1 MEVVTILVD
10 TMEPRT
16 WTRARSPLL
25 LTFSLFA
32 VAASTRA
39 FAAADKHELVV
50 APNEDAE
57 QVGTRGNDMRGD
69 LVPAAQSV
77 DGTADADYNNPP
89 GSLVSGDDD
98 DDDAIEVVGAPSLAP
113 SARPTVTMA
122 PSAPTL
128 APSFVPTGAPTSG
141 KPSYAPTTRVL
152 PPSAAP
158 TATATY
164 TPTVSHVP
172 SAAPTVDKPTALP
185 TPIDDSPTSVPTS
198 VPTAQP
204 SLPQPTASTSFYVIN
219 TFPTKTPT
227 YAPTPWP
234 TMPPLQAEGSG
245 RRGAHVAT
253 AILVPLVI
261 VVCASLSCLYCRRR
275 NRKRESLAAWYERNG
290 AGGAAPRAVGSS
302 FAGGMREPAAARHAE
317 PAGMYGSGGAVP
329 QPYVAQP
336 YAPPQ
341 PPMYTPPPAQ
351 PSMLSPIEG
360 VPLLHTRTEDV

>member
-1 MEVVTILVD
+1 M
-10 TMEPRT
+10 MEPRT

-57 QVGTRGNDMRGD
+57 QVGARGNDMRGD

-98 DDDAIEVVGAPSLAP
+98 DDAIEVVGAPSLAP

-128 APSFVPTGAPTSG
+128 APSFTPTGTPTSG

-164 TPTVSHVP
+164 PPTISHVP

-185 TPIDDSPTSVPTS
+185 TPVDDSPTSVPTS

-204 SLPQPTASTSFYVIN
+204 SLPRPTASTSFYVLN

-234 TMPPLQAEGSG
+234 TMPPLQAEGSAG

-261 VVCASLSCLYCRRR
+261 VVCASLSCLCVRARRGRASRRRQNARVTSRAARLLSHRYCRRR

-341 PPMYTPPPAQ
+341 PP
-351 PSMLSPIEG
+351 
-360 VPLLHTRTEDV
+360 

>member
-1 MEVVTILVD
+1 M
-10 TMEPRT
+10 MEPRT

-98 DDDAIEVVGAPSLAP
+98 DDAIEVVGAPSLAP

-128 APSFVPTGAPTSG
+128 APSFTPTGTPTSG

-164 TPTVSHVP
+164 PPTISHVP

-185 TPIDDSPTSVPTS
+185 TPVDDSPTSVPTS

-204 SLPQPTASTSFYVIN
+204 SLPRPTASTSFYVLN

-234 TMPPLQAEGSG
+234 TMPPLQAEGSAG

-290 AGGAAPRAVGSS
+290 AGGATPRAVGSS
-302 FAGGMREPAAARHAE
+302 FAGGMREPAAARRAE

-341 PPMYTPPPAQ
+341 PP
-351 PSMLSPIEG
+351 
-360 VPLLHTRTEDV
+360 